1 MPAATITL
9 VEARSEDQTYG
20 RIPYDVE
27 IKGARVGGLA
37 VSKLPKLSADGQT
50 LVEIK
55 VPAVAGKPVLSLSTL
70 DQIAR
75 RVLPEARILNRSKTG
90 PARLMIYSAE

>member
-1 MPAATITL
+1 MPAATITR
-9 VEARSEDQTYG
+9 VEERTEDQTYG

-27 IKGARVGGLA
+27 IKGARVGGLS
-37 VSKLPKLSADGQT
+37 VSKLPKLSDKTQT

-55 VPAVAGKPVLSLSTL
+55 VPAPDGKPVLSLSTL

-75 RVLPEARILNRSKTG
+75 RVLPEARILSRSKTG
-90 PARLMIYSAE
+90 SARLMIYSID